1 MPTHQSE
8 ALEGQETSREKPR
21 VERTACW
28 TGDAKAESKGV
39 SEEGLNLREDEPFI
53 QLDGDRREPEY
64 LMGGRKE
71 HRRGIEEPNS
81 RYGSRRNTLRGTTT
95 S

>member
-64 LMGGRKE
+64 LMGGRKGNTVE
-71 HRRGIEEPNS
+71 
-81 RYGSRRNTLRGTTT
+81 GSWNQIAGTARVEIL
-95 S
+95 